1 MIESLR
7 LINFKGHQETEISLN
22 PMTALVGPN
31 SSGKTSVLQA
41 LSLLSLLGTMTPN
54 QIFRKEATADVLVR
68 DGETFLTLC
77 LKGIEEGKVW
87 ELSLQSRKAES
98 GWSHSSSWVW
108 GGEPEKED
116 GGIQVRAKIPEG
128 ENVSLFQAVHLK
140 LNATSLAAP
149 SYTQEE
155 VPRVEFDGWGLASTI
170 SYLKT
175 YEDERF
181 EALMDLVRQV
191 IPQVKRIR
199 VRKAQVQLSQKRVFS
214 VDNTNIPFDDSREI
228 WGDELV
234 FDMIGAKEVP
244 AHAVSERTILAVGL
258 LTVLVSPSCPN
269 VVLLDD
275 VEQALHPK
283 AQRELVEVLKSL
295 LEKNEN
301 LQIVMTTHS
310 PYIVDQLEPSDVC
323 VLATDSQGVVHAQP
337 LAKHPNAKQALNI
350 LTTGEFLSAE
360 GENWVLPAENNND
373 CNSCMI

>member
-22 PMTALVGPN
+22 QMTALVGPN
-31 SSGKTSVLQA
+31 SSGKTSILQA
-41 LSLLSLLGTMTPN
+41 LHFLSLLGTMTPN
-54 QIFRKEATADVLVR
+54 QIFRKEADSNEYVR
-68 DGETFLTLC
+68 NGEKFINLF
-77 LKGIEEGKVW
+77 LKGSKAGRPW
-87 ELSLQSRKAES
+87 NLSLQSKYVENS
-98 GWSHSSSWVW
+98 WTHNSSWVW
-108 GGEPEKED
+108 KDKSEESEGGFRVNLTLPD
-116 GGIQVRAKIPEG
+116 PNHAL
-128 ENVSLFQAVHLK
+128 LFNAVYLK
-140 LNATSLAAP
+140 LNSQNLATP

-155 VPRVEFDGWGLASTI
+155 IPKVEHDGWGLASTI

-214 VDNTNIPFDDSREI
+214 VDNTNIPFEDSREI

-244 AHAVSERTILAVGL
+244 AHAVSEGTILAVGL

-295 LEKNEN
+295 LKKNEN

-310 PYIVDQLEPSDVC
+310 PYVVDQLDPSDVC
-323 VLATDSQGVVHAQP
+323 VLATDSQGIVHAQP

-360 GENWVLPAENNND
+360 GENWVLPAESNND
-373 CNSCMI
+373 